1 MSNWDHIQSSASA
14 ADALKVLSLTLD
26 GQLFA
31 IDAGCVREILD
42 LITVTEVPA
51 SSPFASGLINVRG
64 KVVPLADLRHKLG
77 MTKRPPTIDTRIVVI
92 EVDLDGDLT
101 TVGIIADKVHEV
113 TDIPQAGI
121 EATPRIGLAWPPEFI
136 RCLGKRSDD
145 FLIVLDIARIFSGE
159 QTRQDPGSFQ
169 GAERHCA

>member
-1 MSNWDHIQSSASA
+1 MSNWDPIYAQASTA
-14 ADALKVLSLTLD
+14 GALKVLSLTLD

-42 LITVTEVPA
+42 LIPVTEVPA
-51 SSPFASGLINVRG
+51 SSPFANGLINVRG

-101 TVGIIADKVHEV
+101 TVGVIADKVHEV
-113 TDIPQAGI
+113 TDIPQAAI
-121 EATPRIGLAWPPEFI
+121 EATPRIGLAWPTEFI
-136 RCLGKRSDD
+136 RCLGKRRDD
-145 FLIVLDIARIFSGE
+145 FLIVLDIERIFSGE
-159 QTRQDPGSFQ
+159 HAKQDSNSFQ
-169 GAERHCA
+169 GAERHSA

>member
-1 MSNWDHIQSSASA
+1 MSNWDPIHAPASA
-14 ADALKVLSLTLD
+14 GSALKVLSLTLD

-31 IDAGCVREILD
+31 IDAGCVLEILD
-42 LITVTEVPA
+42 MIPVTEVPA
-51 SSPFASGLINVRG
+51 SSPFANGLINVRG

-77 MTKRPPTIDTRIVVI
+77 MTKPPPTIDTRIVVI

-101 TVGIIADKVHEV
+101 TVGMIADKVHEV
-113 TDIPQAGI
+113 TDIPYANI

-136 RCLGKRSDD
+136 RCFGKRRDD
-145 FLIVLDIARIFSGE
+145 FLIVLDIERIFSGE
-159 QTRQDPGSFQ
+159 HTKQDFSSFQ

>member
-1 MSNWDHIQSSASA
+1 MSNQDPIQASASA
-14 ADALKVLSLTLD
+14 GGALKVLSLSLD

-42 LITVTEVPA
+42 LIPVTEVPA

-77 MTKRPPTIDTRIVVI
+77 MAKRPPTIETRIVVI

-101 TVGIIADKVHEV
+101 TVGVIADKVHEV
-113 TDIPQAGI
+113 TDIPQANI
-121 EATPRIGLAWPPEFI
+121 EATPRIGLSWPPEFI
-136 RCLGKRSDD
+136 RCLGKRRDD
-145 FLIVLDIARIFSGE
+145 FLIVLDIERIFTGE
-159 QTRQDPGSFQ
+159 TPKQLSNPFQ
-169 GAERHCA
+169 GTERHSA

>member
-1 MSNWDHIQSSASA
+1 MSTLDPTHASGGGA
-14 ADALKVLSLTLD
+14 AALKVLSLTLD

-42 LITVTEVPA
+42 LIPVTVVPA

-77 MTKRPPTIDTRIVVI
+77 MEKQPPTIDTRIVVI
-92 EVDLDGDLT
+92 EVDLDGDMT
-101 TVGIIADKVHEV
+101 TVGVIADKVHEV
-113 TDIPQAGI
+113 TDIPHSAI

-136 RCLGKRSDD
+136 RCLGKRRDD
-145 FLIVLDIARIFSGE
+145 FLIVLDIERIFSIDR
-159 QTRQDPGSFQ
+159 TRHDTSSFQ

>member
-1 MSNWDHIQSSASA
+1 MS
-14 ADALKVLSLTLD
+14 LSLD

-42 LITVTEVPA
+42 LIPVTEVPA
-51 SSPFASGLINVRG
+51 SSPFANGLINVRG

-113 TDIPQAGI
+113 TDIPQSGI

-136 RCLGKRSDD
+136 RCLGKRSGD
-145 FLIVLDIARIFSGE
+145 FLIVLDITRIFSGE
-159 QTRQDPGSFQ
+159 QTRQAPSSFQ
-169 GAERHCA
+169 GADPNCG

>member
-1 MSNWDHIQSSASA
+1 MSNWDSIHASA
-14 ADALKVLSLTLD
+14 NIGGALKVLSLTLD
-26 GQLFA
+26 GELFA

-42 LITVTEVPA
+42 LIPVTEVPA

-101 TVGIIADKVHEV
+101 TVGMIADRVHEV
-113 TDIPQAGI
+113 TDIPRASI
-121 EATPRIGLAWPPEFI
+121 ETTPRIGLPWPPEFI

-145 FLIVLDIARIFSGE
+145 FLIVLDIERIFLGDHSKKDSS
-159 QTRQDPGSFQ
+159 TFQ
-169 GAERHCA
+169 AAERHTA

>member
-1 MSNWDHIQSSASA
+1 MSTWDSTQASASA
-14 ADALKVLSLTLD
+14 GGALKVLSLTLD

-42 LITVTEVPA
+42 LIPVTEVPA

-101 TVGIIADKVHEV
+101 TVGVIADKVHEV
-113 TDIPQAGI
+113 TDIPQASI

-136 RCLGKRSDD
+136 RCLGKRRDD
-145 FLIVLDIARIFSGE
+145 FLIVLDIERIFSGE
-159 QTRQDPGSFQ
+159 TTKQNSSSFQ

>member
-1 MSNWDHIQSSASA
+1 MSNWDSIQAAASA
-14 ADALKVLSLTLD
+14 GAALKVLSLTLD

-31 IDAGCVREILD
+31 VDAGCVREILD
-42 LITVTEVPA
+42 LVPVTEVPA

-101 TVGIIADKVHEV
+101 IVGMIADKVHEV
-113 TDIPQAGI
+113 TDIPQASI

-136 RCLGKRSDD
+136 RCLGKRRDD
-145 FLIVLDIARIFSGE
+145 FLIVLDIERLFSGE
-159 QTRQDPGSFQ
+159 TTRQNSSSFQ
-169 GAERHCA
+169 GAERHSA